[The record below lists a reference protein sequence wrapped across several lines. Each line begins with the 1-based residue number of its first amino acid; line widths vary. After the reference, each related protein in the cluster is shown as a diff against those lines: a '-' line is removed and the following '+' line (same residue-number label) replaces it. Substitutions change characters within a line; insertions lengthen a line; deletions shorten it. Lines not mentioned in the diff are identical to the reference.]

1 MLNFVFIE
9 YALKLGNLGAGWK
22 LTIQIDQAAFT
33 GSAMDLG
40 RGGGAQGAQVPLN
53 FEQQNFFTIS
63 IKR

>member
-40 RGGGAQGAQVPLN
+40 GGVRKGRKSP
-53 FEQQNFFTIS
+53 
-63 IKR
+63 